1 MTAAEFHYQVPW
13 RTGSVYPGAH
23 PGRQSGAGL
32 LFRWHVP
39 LIQHPDPRRIDLRAS
54 LLDPFQQAQVRVQEQ
69 RGTIT
74 VFVIVDLSA
83 SMGYQGRHAKMQTV
97 ADFLTALAASASR
110 LGDPVGLAA
119 IAESQRPA
127 LYLAPSRHHSVLR
140 DLAKRLSRLRP
151 AGANARG
158 LAQVGRFLPATR
170 CLVFLLSDFHYPLG
184 FLKQALAGLAV
195 HDVVPVVLWDEEE
208 QSPAQNGLA
217 TLKDLESGRE
227 RLLWLRPQLRARLLA
242 SFQQRR
248 RKLVAVLRRSG
259 REPLFLQ
266 QGFNAE
272 AVSRYFLGGA

>member
-1 MTAAEFHYQVPW
+1 VIAAEFHYHVSW

-39 LIQHPDPRRIDLRAS
+39 LIQYPDPRRIDLRAS
-54 LLDPFQQAQVRVQEQ
+54 LLDPFQQCQVRVQEQ
-69 RGTIT
+69 RGNIT

-97 ADFLTALAASASR
+97 ADFLTGLAASASR

-119 IAESQRPA
+119 IAETHHPA
-127 LYLAPSRHHSVLR
+127 IYLAPSRHHSVVR
-140 DLAKRLSRLRP
+140 DLAKHLSSLRLT
-151 AGANARG
+151 GANVRG
-158 LAQVGRFLPATR
+158 LARVGQFLPASR
-170 CLVFLLSDFHYPLG
+170 CLVFLLSDFYFPLG
-184 FLKQALAGLAV
+184 FLKQTLAGLAL

-217 TLKDLESGRE
+217 TLKDMESGHE
-227 RLLWLRPQLRARLLA
+227 RLLWLRPQLRARLLD
-242 SFQQRR
+242 SFKDRR
-248 RKLVAVLRRSG
+248 QKLVAVLRRFG

-266 QGFNAE
+266 RGFNAD
-272 AVSRYFLGGA
+272 AVTRYFLRGA